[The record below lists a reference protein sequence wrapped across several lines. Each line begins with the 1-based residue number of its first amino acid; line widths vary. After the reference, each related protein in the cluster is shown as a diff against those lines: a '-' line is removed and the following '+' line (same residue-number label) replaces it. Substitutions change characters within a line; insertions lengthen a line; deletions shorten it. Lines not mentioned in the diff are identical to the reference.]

1 MKTLRAA
8 IVCKGRITPGLC
20 IAGNND
26 ACATGPEISTVART
40 AAAFW
45 LSPAVSAASVA
56 KTPHAVDQF
65 LDHGRLFR
73 FVELAVPIGIDIV
86 ETTGE
91 GTGNFLLGE
100 EAVTIRIPLLQARAD
115 LLSDASESFGPILR
129 LSCFPPLRS
138 FLCAP
143 RQGNGRIQF
152 VDGFAGCWRVLS
164 LGKVRTW
171 RRDGSI

>member
-1 MKTLRAA
+1 MKMLRAA
-8 IVCKGRITPGLC
+8 IVWMGRITPELC
-20 IAGNND
+20 LAGNND
-26 ACATGPEISTVART
+26 ACVTGPEISTVPKT

-45 LSPAVSAASVA
+45 LSAAVSAASVA
-56 KTPHAVDQF
+56 KTLHAVAQF

-73 FVELAVPIGIDIV
+73 IVELAVPIGIDIV
-86 ETTGE
+86 ETTRE

-100 EAVTIRIPLLQARAD
+100 EAVTIRIPLLQTCAD
-115 LLSDASESFGPILR
+115 LFSDASESFGLILR

-143 RQGNGRIQF
+143 RQGNGRVQF
-152 VDGFAGCWRVLS
+152 DAGLAGSRRVLS
-164 LGKVRTW
+164 LGNVRTW

>member
-1 MKTLRAA
+1 
-8 IVCKGRITPGLC
+8 LC

-45 LSPAVSAASVA
+45 LSPAVSVA